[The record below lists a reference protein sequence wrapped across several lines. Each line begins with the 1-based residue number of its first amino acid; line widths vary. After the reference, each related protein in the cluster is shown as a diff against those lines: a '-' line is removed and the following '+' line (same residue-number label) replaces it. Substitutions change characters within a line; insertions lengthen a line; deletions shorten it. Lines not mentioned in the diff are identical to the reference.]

1 MKCAWIVLTMV
12 AVGTMRP
19 GRVNAQLMDE
29 HLYTFVQFD
38 QLEYRRVGTER
49 PFVWDMM
56 GWIGGDFNRF
66 WIKSEGERATVGNN
80 TAVEVQALYS
90 RLIAPFWEV
99 QLGMRLDAVFG
110 GGFTNT
116 RVLAAFGF
124 EGLAPYWF
132 EMEPVLFVSQDGDI
146 SARLT
151 SSYDVFVT
159 QRLIAQARFE
169 ANGAVQDV
177 PEFGVGS
184 GLNDVEL
191 GLRMRYEV
199 QRKTA
204 PYLGINWERRFGET
218 AAMVRA
224 AGDGVGELSVVAGI
238 RLWF

>member
-1 MKCAWIVLTMV
+1 MKGVWAVLGVVT
-12 AVGTMRP
+12 VGMTTP
-19 GRVNAQLMDE
+19 DPAGAQLMDE

-49 PFVWDMM
+49 PIVWEMM

-110 GGFTNT
+110 GGVTNT
-116 RVLAAFGF
+116 RMLAAFGF

-159 QRLIAQARFE
+159 QRLIAQARLE

-218 AAMVRA
+218 ATMVRA